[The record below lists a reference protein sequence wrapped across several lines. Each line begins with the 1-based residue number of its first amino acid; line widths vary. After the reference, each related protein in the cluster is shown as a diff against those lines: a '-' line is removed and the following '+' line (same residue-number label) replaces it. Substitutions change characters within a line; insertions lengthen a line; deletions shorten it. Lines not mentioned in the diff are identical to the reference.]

1 MSTQQ
6 SGTSHIKRIATIIAT
21 LIGFALLVWCINTFT
36 IVKQD
41 KLDFYK
47 KLEHSMSSTK
57 SDTVVVR
64 DTIIEPAK
72 PSKPTIIWKDSIV
85 EVPVLDSMELV
96 NALQQFYAKHVFE
109 DTLKFEHASVALI
122 DTVSQNMI
130 VARQASLQVFK
141 SDTVIKTVTNNI
153 VEQVG
158 NNPRNFV
165 DVQLGIV
172 QNDMQLYEVSYMR
185 QFGAKKL
192 QWRLGA
198 GVGNIW
204 TDAQNNWFTSIKF
217 GVAF

>member
-85 EVPVLDSMELV
+85 EVPVLDSIELV

-153 VEQVG
+153 VKQVG

-172 QNDMQLYEVSYMR
+172 QNDMQLYEMSYMR

-192 QWRLGA
+192 QWRLGV

>member
-96 NALQQFYAKHVFE
+96 NALQQFYVKHVFE

-153 VEQVG
+153 VKQVG

-165 DVQLGIV
+165 DVQLGIA
-172 QNDMQLYEVSYMR
+172 QNDMQLYEMSYMR
-185 QFGAKKL
+185 QFGTKKL

-204 TDAQNNWFTSIKF
+204 TDAQNNWFTSIKL

>member
-185 QFGAKKL
+185 QFGTKKL